1 MGTQAINVAKAQL
14 ASAHTQA
21 YGNGLTY
28 LASTYFESSP
38 IYPGQ
43 DISDKIRL
51 EVEFFFLELCVAE
64 V

>member
-1 MGTQAINVAKAQL
+1 MGTQATPVAKVQL
-14 ASAHTQA
+14 ASAHTQR
-21 YGNGLTY
+21 YGDGLTHFT
-28 LASTYFESSP
+28 STYFESSP
-38 IYPGQ
+38 VYPGQ